1 MNFNAELLN
10 EARNE
15 GYSEKEIWNYI
26 SSQNPKFNE
35 AKQEGYS
42 LDDVAGY
49 FTKSAA
55 PAQERDALQTVAEE
69 LEAGIGRA
77 GGAFAQ
83 AAVGS
88 VRMITDAFGANNPVS
103 KKISG
108 VEDYLDQFVSAQA
121 RQDKEEI
128 SRLFQ
133 EAEGKGLGAKVMAG
147 LEAVAVSPETLGPEI
162 AGYMLPSL
170 AAGILTGGASL
181 PVTIGA
187 QAAIG
192 GIQSAGTIKGEIYKS
207 VRDFSRE
214 QGLSEEQADKAASEA
229 QAYGGKNLDQILISA
244 GIGAVAASTG
254 VERIATRILSGQ
266 GKEVTKKSIG
276 EFIKTGLKAG
286 AVEGVVEGVQEGQE
300 QMAQNIALQRE
311 GADVSTFK
319 MVPQVATMG
328 TAAAGALMGGAVGGI
343 EFVSAEQKELNDI
356 EKTADRES
364 RLLSA
369 PDAASKNIINFLNQ
383 TENGIDSLREELD
396 TLEPTDPR
404 AQNLRMRISEE
415 QKKAEALKV
424 AVGEKKE
431 ETVQQVKSRIE
442 KAEVELVGLEQTSRK
457 AKTLEAQIA
466 QDEAKVK
473 ALSEPIAAAE
483 AEQARLAREIAAPV
497 EEAVTP
503 TVEPAAAPVSE
514 TITPTIREV
523 PETSPIVGAEPTAVV
538 EQEPV
543 APAEEAEFAELRNL
557 MERRGQAQSKV
568 KGVKFSKKDEAR
580 YKELLPKYR
589 SRLFE
594 TITPEA
600 DPVVWKD
607 IQGNDIKVSQK
618 GTFYTVENGRVRTG
632 PAFQSEGF
640 VGDVSPQ
647 PVSAAVVESNNVPLP
662 EGYTKQGDVYVYQA
676 PVAETPAAP
685 AAEVAPVIQRDVT
698 KPEQKKI
705 GILATLE
712 AIRDGKL
719 VKAYHGSRNTGLS
732 ETKSGSSFTTSK
744 VLADKFAGKSGTT
757 YEGEIF
763 IPKDSPVYENAV
775 DLLERIKSENISL
788 DEAQRQ
794 WEMRPNE
801 IRPKEIV
808 AVSATNKVTPTPAA
822 STAEP
827 AGIAVGNRIKL
838 GKSRQPYVIEE
849 VIPQTE
855 TEKELGEQY
864 YNVKNEKTG
873 EVETVE
879 AKDLKL
885 VKKMPIRKAI
895 SKPVPTAPEK
905 RVEIKSIVEVAMKM
919 FGSDFVAGRLYVM
932 DDVNEESKAGYD
944 PEDGTIYLNLAFM
957 DTDDS
962 IRDLIA
968 HELGHYI
975 FGDPSLRSKFTEFIN
990 SLPKRERVILDRFV
1004 NKVYRKDTGEV
1015 KIEEKEV
1022 RAFIM
1027 RLNAGDNR
1035 NKFQKLLDGIKRWL
1049 NEKLGTKFKMTDRD
1063 AAILLAGAVDR
1074 FKSGELIER
1083 KEDGTRRVD
1092 AMSEMDAD
1100 YLARGRARGYGDCPA
1115 GWWMRQRKVLVQ
1127 NRKLLLDAKIR
1138 YAN

>member
-286 AVEGVVEGVQEGQE
+286 PVEGVVEGVQEGQE

-328 TAAAGALMGGAVGGI
+328 TVAGGLMGGAVGGI

-473 ALSEPIAAAE
+473 ALSEPIA
-483 AEQARLAREIAAPV
+483 
-497 EEAVTP
+497 
-503 TVEPAAAPVSE
+503 
-514 TITPTIREV
+514 
-523 PETSPIVGAEPTAVV
+523 
-538 EQEPV
+538 
-543 APAEEAEFAELRNL
+543 
-557 MERRGQAQSKV
+557 
-568 KGVKFSKKDEAR
+568 
-580 YKELLPKYR
+580 
-589 SRLFE
+589 
-594 TITPEA
+594 
-600 DPVVWKD
+600 
-607 IQGNDIKVSQK
+607 
-618 GTFYTVENGRVRTG
+618 
-632 PAFQSEGF
+632 
-640 VGDVSPQ
+640 
-647 PVSAAVVESNNVPLP
+647 
-662 EGYTKQGDVYVYQA
+662 
-676 PVAETPAAP
+676 
-685 AAEVAPVIQRDVT
+685 
-698 KPEQKKI
+698 
-705 GILATLE
+705 
-712 AIRDGKL
+712 
-719 VKAYHGSRNTGLS
+719 KA
-732 ETKSGSSFTTSK
+732 
-744 VLADKFAGKSGTT
+744 
-757 YEGEIF
+757 
-763 IPKDSPVYENAV
+763 
-775 DLLERIKSENISL
+775 
-788 DEAQRQ
+788 
-794 WEMRPNE
+794 
-801 IRPKEIV
+801 
-808 AVSATNKVTPTPAA
+808 
-822 STAEP
+822 
-827 AGIAVGNRIKL
+827 
-838 GKSRQPYVIEE
+838 
-849 VIPQTE
+849 
-855 TEKELGEQY
+855 
-864 YNVKNEKTG
+864 
-873 EVETVE
+873 
-879 AKDLKL
+879 
-885 VKKMPIRKAI
+885 
-895 SKPVPTAPEK
+895 
-905 RVEIKSIVEVAMKM
+905 
-919 FGSDFVAGRLYVM
+919 
-932 DDVNEESKAGYD
+932 EESK
-944 PEDGTIYLNLAFM
+944 P
-957 DTDDS
+957 
-962 IRDLIA
+962 DL
-968 HELGHYI
+968 
-975 FGDPSLRSKFTEFIN
+975 
-990 SLPKRERVILDRFV
+990 
-1004 NKVYRKDTGEV
+1004 
-1015 KIEEKEV
+1015 
-1022 RAFIM
+1022 
-1027 RLNAGDNR
+1027 
-1035 NKFQKLLDGIKRWL
+1035 
-1049 NEKLGTKFKMTDRD
+1049 
-1063 AAILLAGAVDR
+1063 
-1074 FKSGELIER
+1074 
-1083 KEDGTRRVD
+1083 
-1092 AMSEMDAD
+1092 
-1100 YLARGRARGYGDCPA
+1100 RGR
-1115 GWWMRQRKVLVQ
+1115 
-1127 NRKLLLDAKIR
+1127 
-1138 YAN
+1138 